1 MEDFYSNNTDSEK
14 IDFGK
19 IFRFL
24 LMQSKL
30 IVSIMLAAF
39 VLSYVNYIFSTPKY
53 KIQSLLQYESF
64 NQSIFDPSKSLQMA
78 SGNSV
83 PDVSNLA
90 ALYESRTNILKLIKD
105 LRLNIKIKDL
115 SISEHV
121 DIAIDVGE
129 NYENNT
135 IKNYK
140 FTFSFY
146 DKGYVLLDDELNEI
160 QKSEYGKEIKFDNLK
175 INIKSANLID
185 DRHIK
190 VNFQYP
196 ESMYNSVKSRIVID
210 SSAANNSFF
219 SKDALIEV
227 SYVTEDIELGKKI
240 INYANNIFLNQRISV
255 ETEKSRKAINF
266 IEKNMISLNEVLE
279 KNKIKL
285 KEFLEKNKSI
295 NFSLEVEGILKRI
308 QTLDQSIST
317 LDYEIAKA
325 QEIYTTNNPLYAN
338 LLSQKKLVERQ
349 KESVLSEIKLMP
361 KEQQDYIDLYNDVE
375 ITRAL
380 FEELESRRLGFS
392 ILEASTIGDIRV
404 VDYAY
409 VNSTVSP
416 RISSV
421 FQITFISLIFAC
433 LFAIIRGFN
442 FLPISNPAEIFDNSI
457 HVPIIGVLPSMK
469 DVNEQDDT
477 RFNSSI
483 ESLILNISSIQKDQ
497 PNNKLIAISSPSPFN
512 GKSTL
517 AKKLADGY
525 SRLGKKVLLI
535 DADLKRGK
543 LNKAFNV
550 QTISQKTFKS
560 IDETSLENYNIS
572 DNLYV
577 IPRITGLINTFQFLY
592 SFQFKEK
599 VEFLKNHFDIIIFDT
614 APILSVSDS
623 SILIEQSDFNILV
636 VRHGLNKINE
646 LKQSVENYKQ
656 INKKIDGIAYNAY
669 AKPSSYYGY
678 YGIYGNYSYQYYADK
693 YLSDSYDYDKKD

>member
-30 IVSIMLAAF
+30 IVSIMLVAF
-39 VLSYVNYIFSTPKY
+39 VLSYVNHIFSTPKY
-53 KIQSLLQYESF
+53 KIQSLLQYESL
-64 NQSIFDPSKSLQMA
+64 NQTIFDPSKSLQMA

-105 LRLNIKIKDL
+105 LRLNIKTEDL
-115 SISEHV
+115 SISEHI
-121 DIAIDVGE
+121 DIAIDGGE

-175 INIKSANLID
+175 INIKSANIID

-219 SKDALIEV
+219 SKEALIEV

-338 LLSQKKLVERQ
+338 LLNQKKLVERQ

-457 HVPIIGVLPSMK
+457 HVPIIGVLPSMNN
-469 DVNEQDDT
+469 VNAQDDT

-517 AKKLADGY
+517 AKKLAEGY